1 MRLRPAIHQAN
12 SDNTGREPQ
21 RSLERVVPRDQPDDG
36 SSVGRGALCGHR
48 QSAGSCSEQQKKA
61 EQSSHLAT
69 AEFTRI
75 EAIQHQ
81 TLNRYKTLSFGDGIA
96 PHRTIFQSF
105 PGAAMAAT

>member
-1 MRLRPAIHQAN
+1 MRLRPAIHEAD
-12 SDNTGREPQ
+12 SDNAGRQPQ
-21 RSLERVVPRDQPDDG
+21 RSLERIVPRNQPDDG
-36 SSVGRGALCGHR
+36 SSVGSGTLCCYR
-48 QSAGSCSEQQKKA
+48 QSAGSCSEQQGNA
-61 EQSSHLAT
+61 EQGSHLVT

-75 EAIQHQ
+75 EAIQHK